1 MQEKEPVR
9 VLVTAPL
16 GVGGVT
22 NMMINIQSHWIEVK
36 SILIILFFTTGKK
49 RWRTRLHLWE
59 AEN

>member
-22 NMMINIQSHWIEVK
+22 NMMINIQSHLDRK